1 MKNTIKSAINA
12 INKAPR
18 HRNGGVLWV
27 ADPKLMAKV
36 AVAIIG
42 SGDMLA
48 AIEQIT
54 SSTGVTEQTMRL
66 FIRGK
71 DVKNKSCKVISD
83 GLSAA
88 GLSQVEFIPRP
99 RKSASSAAK
108 NSARETER
116 PGTHGR
122 DYVVEAWSLKE
133 LRDALA
139 CARNECEEAKDI
151 LIQRTTDMV
160 DSCESYVQA
169 FNEAAS
175 QFSHPEDPFSVIEK
189 TGLPCM
195 EVINMSI
202 ATNSAVVAWNKAV
215 KHLRDLLGDYK
226 ILRASRWPFL
236 PELTD

>member
-1 MKNTIKSAINA
+1 MKTTIKSAINA

-18 HRNGGVLWV
+18 YRNGGVLWI
-27 ADPKLMAKV
+27 ADPTLMAKV

-48 AIEQIT
+48 AMEEIT

-71 DVKNKSCKVISD
+71 DVKNESCKVISD
-83 GLSAA
+83 GLRAA

-99 RKSASSAAK
+99 RRSASAAAK
-108 NSARETER
+108 TPIYP

-139 CARNECEEAKDI
+139 CARNECEKAKDI
-151 LIQRTTDMV
+151 LIERTKDMV
-160 DSCESYVQA
+160 DSCESYAQA
-169 FNEAAS
+169 FNEAAG

-195 EVINMSI
+195 EVINLSI
-202 ATNSAVVAWNKAV
+202 ATKSATVAWNKAV
-215 KHLRDLLGDYK
+215 KHLRDLLEDYK
-226 ILRASRWPFL
+226 VLRASRWPFL